1 MPLKKIKTD
10 SITDDA
16 ITAVKLHDDI
26 YLSTASFKVP
36 SGTTAQRG
44 TTATGAFRFNT
55 TDTSFEGYDGSAWGA
70 IGGAENVYAKETFTA
85 TARQTTFTLV
95 DPYTVGNVQVYL
107 NGVKLLIG
115 VDVTATNGTT
125 IVLTD
130 PADVGDAVQTVAY
143 GTFASSDHYLKSET
157 YTKTEVGTIHY
168 TKTQHLAL
176 PSNIL
181 PDTHNTRDL
190 GSNAVRWANVYA
202 ADVHLKN
209 ERGDWSMV
217 EEEDYL
223 TLINNK
229 TGKRFKLLMEELD

>member
-1 MPLKKIKTD
+1 M
-10 SITDDA
+10 
-16 ITAVKLHDDI
+16 V
-26 YLSTASFKVP
+26 
-36 SGTTAQRG
+36 
-44 TTATGAFRFNT
+44 
-55 TDTSFEGYDGSAWGA
+55 
-70 IGGAENVYAKETFTA
+70 AENTIRTQTYIA
-85 TARQTTFTLV
+85 TANQTTFTPA
-95 DPYTVGNVQVYL
+95 DSYTIGNIQVYL

-125 IVLTD
+125 IELID

-143 GTFASSDHYLKSET
+143 GTFSSANH
-157 YTKTEVGTIHY
+157 YTKTE
-168 TKTQHLAL
+168 HLAL